1 VSLFKIERRGLE
13 MMPIGPLMIE
23 HRLIERMI
31 DVMREEL
38 KVFEKERKLDPE
50 FVEMAVDFIRTY
62 ADRCHHGK
70 EEDILFREL
79 GGKKL
84 TDEHRRTMEELVEE
98 HRWGRKTT
106 VRLVEANQRYMQGDR
121 NAMSPVIECLKS
133 LVQFYPKH
141 IEKED
146 RHFFIPCMDYF
157 TETEQQSILREEWE
171 FDRSLIHEKYRNMV
185 IAAEKALT
193 SRTL

>member
-1 VSLFKIERRGLE
+1 

-38 KVFEKERKLDPE
+38 KVFEKDEKLDPE
-50 FVEMAVDFIRTY
+50 FVEMAADFIRTY

-84 TDEHRRTMEELVEE
+84 IDEHRRTMEELMEE

-106 VRLVEANQRYMQGDR
+106 ARLVEANKRYMRGER
-121 NAMSPVIECLKS
+121 EAMSAVTDCLRS

-157 TETEQQSILREEWE
+157 TETEQQDILKEEWE
-171 FDRSLIHEKYRNMV
+171 FDRSLIHERYKDMV

>member
-1 VSLFKIERRGLE
+1 
-13 MMPIGPLMIE
+13 
-23 HRLIERMI
+23 MI

-38 KVFEKERKLDPE
+38 KVFEKDEKLDPE
-50 FVEMAVDFIRTY
+50 FVEMAADFIRTY

-79 GGKKL
+79 AGKKL
-84 TDEHRRTMEELVEE
+84 IDEHRRTMEELMEE

-106 VRLVEANQRYMQGDR
+106 ARLVEANKRYMRGER
-121 NAMSPVIECLKS
+121 EAMSAVTDCLRS

-157 TETEQQSILREEWE
+157 TETEQQDILKEEWE
-171 FDRSLIHEKYRNMV
+171 FDRSLIHERYKDMV